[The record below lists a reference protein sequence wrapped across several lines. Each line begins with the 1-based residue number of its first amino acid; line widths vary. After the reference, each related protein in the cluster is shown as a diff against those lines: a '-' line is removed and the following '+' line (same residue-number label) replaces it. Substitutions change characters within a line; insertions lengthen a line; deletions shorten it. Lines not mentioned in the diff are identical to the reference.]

1 MNIMVKIESI
11 ISIVCTLAEPISSFS
26 LDEDILVCEQ
36 LLAIH
41 LLLAVFSFFIL
52 QDKMQ
57 LVQRQIFFEGL
68 LDDT

>member
-41 LLLAVFSFFIL
+41 LLLAVFFFIL